1 MKEFEK
7 QLSLFLELKNYKLL
21 FIKNLYEFNTHFYEI
36 TIDGDDLNT
45 EVLQNLSYEIL
56 DKFDQ
61 YIPNDYSISLT
72 TKGIE
77 TKIDDTDDLKL
88 YKGYEVEFVS
98 PQYKGKA
105 ILKSFDEEYFYFQIK
120 DKTRLKE
127 IKIKPN
133 NLSKIKLAYNK
144 GEYNEKK

>member
-7 QLSLFLELKNYKLL
+7 QLSLFLESKNYKLL

-36 TIDGDDLNT
+36 TIDGDYLNT

-77 TKIDDTDDLKL
+77 TKIDDIDDLKL
-88 YKGYEVEFVS
+88 YQGYEVEFVS